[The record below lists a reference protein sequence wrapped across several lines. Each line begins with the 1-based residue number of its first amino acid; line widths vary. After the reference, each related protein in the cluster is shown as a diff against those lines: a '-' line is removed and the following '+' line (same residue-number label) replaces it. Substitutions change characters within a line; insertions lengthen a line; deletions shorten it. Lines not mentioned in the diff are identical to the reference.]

1 VFANPSWLAKEHN
14 LGQKK
19 TKLAPSCFMNKL
31 KLPKKTTHN
40 LFLSTGFSNQLNH
53 VFENQLNDDVNR
65 EATNM
70 H

>member
-40 LFLSTGFSNQLNH
+40 LFSILVSVTNLTMFI
-53 VFENQLNDDVNR
+53 ENQLNDDVNR

>member
-1 VFANPSWLAKEHN
+1 MSANPSWLAKEHN

-19 TKLAPSCFMNKL
+19 LSRLLVASWTSLSCLRKQHITLFSL
-31 KLPKKTTHN
+31 LVSVTN
-40 LFLSTGFSNQLNH
+40 LTMF
-53 VFENQLNDDVNR
+53 FENQLNDDVNR